1 MKKNDLIATIA
12 EKAQV
17 SRVKVA
23 NVLDALPS
31 VLSENLSGDEP
42 ISFPGL
48 GKFSITHKESR
59 EARNP
64 ATGKKVTVPAKDVPT
79 FKFSASFKDLFK

>member
-1 MKKNDLIATIA
+1 MQLLLK
-12 EKAQV
+12 KAQV

-64 ATGKKVTVPAKDVPT
+64 ATGKGIKVFARGLPT
-79 FKFSASFKDLFK
+79 YFGSYPTC